1 MKKEG
6 RDFVLKNDVVILRND
21 DFDLLKRPNCYG
33 IYRVIDEYG
42 ENYAL
47 QDLYSSHLIHISK
60 KEFNEKHISP
70 DELEGMF
77 NKKEH
82 PMETSFNRGDYV
94 FINSNEIGKFELAR
108 YVSFDC
114 VTNSHIVLSR
124 YGNIKSLDNDNIF
137 SYEMV
142 IEKQKDKI
150 KELRENLEKDMG
162 LKSIID
168 HMDEKPSLDFI
179 TRILNL
185 QKEKETLEKI
195 MVNFKSEAY
204 EKQIKNIDKG
214 IKRLSKRLYK
224 FQHQYPNLDLQTV
237 HDVIL
242 CGDYTIRKSTR
253 DITIAEAHLE
263 ELKKDYNSRQDI
275 FEKHWRD

>member
-1 MKKEG
+1 
-6 RDFVLKNDVVILRND
+6 
-21 DFDLLKRPNCYG
+21 
-33 IYRVIDEYG
+33 
-42 ENYAL
+42 
-47 QDLYSSHLIHISK
+47 
-60 KEFNEKHISP
+60 
-70 DELEGMF
+70 
-77 NKKEH
+77 
-82 PMETSFNRGDYV
+82 
-94 FINSNEIGKFELAR
+94 
-108 YVSFDC
+108 
-114 VTNSHIVLSR
+114 
-124 YGNIKSLDNDNIF
+124 
-137 SYEMV
+137 MV

-150 KELRENLEKDMG
+150 KELKENLEKDMG

-242 CGDYTIRKSTR
+242 CGDYTIRKSNR

-275 FEKHWRD
+275 FEKYWRN